1 MQIGHRSNHSEL
13 RRSLNLVIIGI
24 TFGMAF
30 FSVIGSPL
38 GGAPFTGFIRALGA
52 GDLMYGI
59 IMALPILGGIL
70 QVFSSYYLEST
81 GKRRS
86 IFLITGFIHRL
97 LWIPIAIIPLLFPQ
111 SRMNHAIIL
120 IAILITISISC
131 NSIGSVAFLS
141 WMGSLVPSEIKGRFF
156 SRRTMISTITTV
168 VVGFSVGWFL
178 DKFPGLMG
186 FTIVFIIISILGA
199 MDIACF
205 LWIKHPPMIIA
216 KERTPFLKMFT
227 EPFKSKN
234 YMRLI
239 IFVTIWNFGVNFS
252 GPFFN
257 VYMIEYLKM
266 GYTTISLYS
275 QVIFSIATLLFIQNW
290 GKLADRFGYKPVYK
304 ICCAFVITLPYIW
317 LFASSKN
324 YYILILMNII
334 SGACWPGIDLANLNM
349 SVWLAPDKN
358 RSIYIAVYSL
368 ITSLI
373 GSALANVCGGA
384 FMQVLRPVLDSKAI
398 PFLVGQNLS
407 AYHLLFIISGLIRT
421 FAAFV
426 LLPRI
431 YEAKERPVKEL
442 IKTTLHELRN

>member
-1 MQIGHRSNHSEL
+1 MQIGNRINHSEL

-70 QVFSSYYLEST
+70 QVFSSYYIEST
-81 GKRRS
+81 GNRRS

-111 SRMNHAIIL
+111 SQMSHAIVI
-120 IAILITISISC
+120 IAVLITISISC

-141 WMGSLVPSEIKGRFF
+141 WMGSLVPTEIKGRFF

-168 VVGFSVGWFL
+168 VVGFLVGSFL
-178 DKFPGLMG
+178 DIYPGLMG

-205 LWIKHPPMIIA
+205 FWIKHPPMVVP
-216 KERTPFLKMFT
+216 KERTPFMRMFS
-227 EPFKSKN
+227 EPFKNKN

-239 IFVTIWNFGVNFS
+239 VFITVWNFGVNFS

-266 GYTTISLYS
+266 GYKTISIFS
-275 QVIFSIATLLFIQNW
+275 QVVFSISTLAFIQSW

-304 ICCAFVITLPYIW
+304 LCCSFVITLPFMW
-317 LFASSKN
+317 LFATPEN
-324 YYILILMNII
+324 YYVLLLMNIV
-334 SGACWPGIDLANLNM
+334 SGACWPGIEMANLNM
-349 SVWLAPDKN
+349 SIWLAPEKN

-368 ITSLI
+368 ITSII
-373 GSALANVCGGA
+373 GAALANVCGGA
-384 FMQVLRPVLDSKAI
+384 FMQVMRPVLDSLAL
-398 PFLVGQNLS
+398 PFFAGQNLS
-407 AYHLLFIISGLIRT
+407 AYHLLFIMSGLIRIM
-421 FAAFV
+421 AAYA

-431 YEAKERPVKEL
+431 YEAKEKSVKEMVS
-442 IKTTLHELRN
+442 TTLQELKS